1 ADLRAM
7 SPASHALFEQIVL
20 DGLKVPLGMPRWNDA
35 LTKADVA
42 ALHAY
47 VIDVAR
53 RDYAA
58 EQAHRAAPARPAVS
72 SSHP

>member
-1 ADLRAM
+1 M

-35 LTKADVA
+35 LSKEDVA

-47 VIDVAR
+47 IIDVAR
-53 RDYAA
+53 KDYAA
-58 EQAHRAAPARPAVS
+58 QQAQLAPPARPAGS
-72 SSHP
+72 TSHP